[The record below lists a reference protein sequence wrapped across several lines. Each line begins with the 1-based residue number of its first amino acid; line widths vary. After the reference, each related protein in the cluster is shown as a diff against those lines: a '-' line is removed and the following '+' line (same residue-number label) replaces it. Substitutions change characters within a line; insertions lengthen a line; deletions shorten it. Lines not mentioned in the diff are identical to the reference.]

1 MTFLIRKVGCMN
13 ILYLWTQLFIAQ
25 FKRTISITIIMS
37 DFNFLGKFESGKI
50 FFHVLIYVFSIVSYK
65 GKIYG
70 VQSNANNWIYLLFC
84 LSEISVKQMVKM
96 SIYLDKIR
104 HAFTK
109 KCLVSKHV
117 LCSKFDLSKTF
128 YRIRQF
134 VFTPLFSLFFHFDK
148 KLRIL
153 DIIKLVNDEKSLP

>member
-1 MTFLIRKVGCMN
+1 MN
-13 ILYLWTQLFIAQ
+13 NLYLWTQLFIAQ

-37 DFNFLGKFESGKI
+37 DFKFLGKFKGGTI
-50 FFHVLIYVFSIVSYK
+50 FFLVLIYVFSIVSYK

-84 LSEISVKQMVKM
+84 LSGISVKQMVKM

-117 LCSKFDLSKTF
+117 LCSKFYLSEIF
-128 YRIRQF
+128 YRIRRF
-134 VFTPLFSLFFHFDK
+134 VFTPCCLHCIHFSL
-148 KLRIL
+148 IL
-153 DIIKLVNDEKSLP
+153 ETNGVC